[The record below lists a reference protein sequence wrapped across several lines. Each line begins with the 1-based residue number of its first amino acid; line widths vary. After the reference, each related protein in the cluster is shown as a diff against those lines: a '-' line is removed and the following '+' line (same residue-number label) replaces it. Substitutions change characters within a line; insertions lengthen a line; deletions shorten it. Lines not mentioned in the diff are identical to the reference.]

1 MPWVDLTKSSL
12 MTPLM
17 TSNVLSIGPLD
28 GGGVEDEDL
37 KAGVAPSNQEKDSDS
52 IISILINN

>member
-1 MPWVDLTKSSL
+1 MPWVVLTKSSL

-28 GGGVEDEDL
+28 GGVVEDADL
-37 KAGVAPSNQEKDSDS
+37 KAGVAPSNQEKDLVN
-52 IISILINN
+52 IISI